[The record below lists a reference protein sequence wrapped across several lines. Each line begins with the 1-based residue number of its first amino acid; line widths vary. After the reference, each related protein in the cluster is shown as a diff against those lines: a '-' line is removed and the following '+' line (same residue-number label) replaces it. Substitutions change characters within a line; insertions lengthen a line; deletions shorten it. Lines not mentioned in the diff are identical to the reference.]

1 MRKTPVTLGV
11 LSMVFGGLVALYSGF
26 NLVFQSMSGS
36 FMRSFGQLAASAPRK
51 PGEPDPQLI
60 FDKLGGVMK
69 SVAPYTTAIMA
80 GKVLFSIALIAIG
93 FGLYKRM
100 RWSRSGAIAWGA
112 LALVYLVAELLV
124 TIGIVQ
130 PRVNAAMQEVFRV
143 MPNGDPGA
151 AMMQAMQGSQGAIT
165 VVMNLVLYAPFPI
178 ILLVLCG
185 RRSAAA
191 DFVD

>member
-11 LSMVFGGLVALYSGF
+11 LSMIFGGLVALYSGF
-26 NLVFQSMSGS
+26 NLVLQSFSGS
-36 FMRSFGQLAASAPRK
+36 FMSSMGQLAASAPRK
-51 PGEPDPQLI
+51 PGQPDPSEM
-60 FDKLGGVMK
+60 FAKLGEVMK
-69 SVAPYTTAIMA
+69 SVSGYTTALLA

-93 FGLYKRM
+93 YGLYKRM
-100 RWSRSGAIAWGA
+100 RWSRSGAIGWGA
-112 LALVYLVAELLV
+112 LALVYLVAELMV

-130 PRVNAAMQEVFRV
+130 PRVNAAMQEVFRS

-151 AMMQAMQGSQGAIT
+151 AMMQAMQGSQSAIT
-165 VVMNLVLYAPFPI
+165 VVVNLVLYAPFPI
-178 ILLVLCG
+178 ILLLLCG

>member
-26 NLVFQSMSGS
+26 NLLFQSFSGS
-36 FMRSFGQLAASAPRK
+36 FMSSMGQLVASAPRK
-51 PGEPDPQLI
+51 PGQPDPSVM
-60 FDKLGGVMK
+60 FAKLGEAVK
-69 SVAPYTTAIMA
+69 SIAPYTTALLA
-80 GKVLFSIALIAIG
+80 GKVLFSIALIVIG
-93 FGLYKRM
+93 YGLYKRM
-100 RWSRSGAIAWGA
+100 RWSRSGAIGWGA
-112 LALVYLVAELLV
+112 LALVFLAAELMV
-124 TIGIVQ
+124 TIGVIQ
-130 PRVNAAMQEVFRV
+130 PHMNAAMQEVFRS

-178 ILLVLCG
+178 LLLVLCG

>member
-11 LSMVFGGLVALYSGF
+11 LAMVFGGLVAVYSGF
-26 NLVFQSMSGS
+26 NLVFQSFSGS
-36 FMRSFGQLAASAPRK
+36 FMSSLGQFAASAPRR
-51 PGEPDPQLI
+51 PGQPDPSVM
-60 FDKLGGVMK
+60 FAKLGEAVK
-69 SVAPYTTAIMA
+69 SVAPYTTALLA

-93 FGLYKRM
+93 YGLYKRM
-100 RWSRSGAIAWGA
+100 RWARSGAIGWGA
-112 LALVYLVAELLV
+112 LALVYLVAELMV
-124 TIGIVQ
+124 TIGVVQ
-130 PRVNAAMQEVFRV
+130 PRMNAAMQEVFRS

-165 VVMNLVLYAPFPI
+165 VVVNLVLYAPFPI
-178 ILLVLCG
+178 LLLILCG